1 MIRYYRLRD
10 YNIILILLLVALS
23 SLGVLLVG
31 SADPSLQNRQL
42 AGVLAGIALMI
53 PLSLV
58 DYNWILHF
66 HWPIYVINLGLLTL
80 VIAYGV
86 ASHGAERW
94 IKIGGLQF
102 QPTEL
107 SKILIILFFAAFFQ
121 MNETVVNEWPT
132 ILRAVMLIGI
142 PLIMIFVQPDL
153 KNTITIGTIFCM
165 LYFAAG
171 LAYRRILVVLLVV
184 VPLVTGVLY
193 LITQTD
199 LPIVDDYQKERVMTF
214 LEPEN
219 DEYSESAMQQDNS
232 VMAIGSGQLTGKG
245 LNNTTQ
251 SASKGNF
258 IAEIQN
264 DFIFAVA
271 GEELGFVGT
280 MTILLLLFLIVLMC
294 MRAAARARNMG
305 GRIICTGLGSLVAIQ
320 SFINIGVASGLLPN
334 TGTPL
339 PFVSYGLTS
348 LLSLYIGMGLVLNV
362 SLQRRRKEE
371 RLTYEQEKLRENILM

>member
-1 MIRYYRLRD
+1 MFRHYRLRD
-10 YNIILILLLVALS
+10 YNVILILLLIALS

-31 SADPSLQNRQL
+31 SADHSLQSRQL
-42 AGVLAGIALMI
+42 AGFLAGLALMVV
-53 PLSLV
+53 LSFI

-66 HWPIYVINLGLLTL
+66 HWPIYIINLGLLGL

-94 IKIGGLQF
+94 INIAGLTF

-121 MNETVVNEWPT
+121 MHEANINDWST
-132 ILRAVMLIGI
+132 ILRAVALIGI
-142 PLIMIFVQPDL
+142 SLVMIFAQPDL
-153 KNTITIGTIFCM
+153 KNTITIAAVFCM
-165 LYFAAG
+165 MYFAAG
-171 LAYRRILVVLLVV
+171 LAYKRILVVLLVV
-184 VPLVTGVLY
+184 IPLVGGSLY

-214 LEPEN
+214 LEPDN

-245 LNNTTQ
+245 LNNTKE

-271 GEELGFVGT
+271 GEELGFAGT
-280 MTILLLLFLIVLMC
+280 STLLVLMFLIIFMC
-294 MRAAARARNMG
+294 MRTASQARNLS
-305 GRIICTGLGSLVAIQ
+305 GRIICTGMGSLIAIQ

-348 LLSLYIGMGLVLNV
+348 LLSLYIGMGVVLNV
-362 SLQRRRKEE
+362 GLQRKRKEE
-371 RLTYEQEKLRENILM
+371 PDLYLEERLRDNATI

>member
-1 MIRYYRLRD
+1 MFRHYRLRD
-10 YNIILILLLVALS
+10 YNFILILLLLALS

-31 SADPSLQNRQL
+31 SADPSLQSRQL
-42 AGVLAGIALMI
+42 AGVLAGLALMI
-53 PLSLV
+53 VLSLV

-66 HWPIYVINLGLLTL
+66 HVPIYVINLFLLAL

-121 MNETVVNEWPT
+121 NHEADSNEWPT
-132 ILRAVMLIGI
+132 ILRAVVLIGI

-153 KNTITIGTIFCM
+153 KNTTTIAMIFSM
-165 LYFAAG
+165 MYFAAG
-171 LAYRRILVVLLVV
+171 LAWRRILMILLVIIPV
-184 VPLVTGVLY
+184 VGGSLY

-232 VMAIGSGQLTGKG
+232 VMAIGSGRLTGKG
-245 LNNTTQ
+245 LNNTQ
-251 SASKGNF
+251 GSASKGNF

-271 GEELGFVGT
+271 GEELGFAGSLG
-280 MTILLLLFLIVLMC
+280 IILLLFLIVFFC
-294 MRAAARARNMG
+294 MRTAVLARNTS
-305 GRIICTGLGSLVAIQ
+305 GRIICTGLASLVAIQ

-348 LLSLYIGMGLVLNV
+348 LLSLFIGMGVVLNV
-362 SLQRRRKEE
+362 SLQRKRREE
-371 RLTYEQEKLRENILM
+371 QSLYMQERLRENILM

>member
-1 MIRYYRLRD
+1 MLRYYRLRD

-31 SADPSLQNRQL
+31 SADPSLQSRQL

-58 DYNWILHF
+58 DYNWVLHF
-66 HWPIYVINLGLLTL
+66 HWPIYFINLGLLSL
-80 VIAYGV
+80 VIVYGV

-94 IKIGGLQF
+94 IKIAGIQF

-107 SKILIILFFAAFFQ
+107 SKILTILFFAAFFQ
-121 MNETVVNEWPT
+121 MYETVVNDWPT
-132 ILRAVMLIGI
+132 IFRAVVLIGI
-142 PLIMIFVQPDL
+142 PLIMIFAQPDL
-153 KNTITIGTIFCM
+153 KNTITLGIVFCM

-171 LAYRRILVVLLVV
+171 LAYRRILVILLIV
-184 VPLVTGVLY
+184 VPLAAGALY

-245 LNNTTQ
+245 LNNTAQ

-280 MTILLLLFLIVLMC
+280 MTILLLLFLIVFTC
-294 MRAAARARNMG
+294 MRAAAQARNMG

-348 LLSLYIGMGLVLNV
+348 LLSLYIGMGMVLNV

-371 RLTYEQEKLRENILM
+371 RLTYEQERLRENILM

>member
-1 MIRYYRLRD
+1 MFRHYRFRD
-10 YNIILILLLVALS
+10 YNFILIVLLIAIS
-23 SLGVLLVG
+23 ALGVLLVG
-31 SADPSLQNRQL
+31 SADPSLQSRQL
-42 AGVLAGIALMI
+42 AGVLAGTALMI
-53 PLSLV
+53 ILSLV
-58 DYNWILHF
+58 DYNWIVHF
-66 HWPIYVINLGLLTL
+66 HWPIYVINLGLLAL

-94 IKIGGLQF
+94 IKIGGLTF

-121 MNETVVNEWPT
+121 AHEADVNEWST
-132 ILRAVMLIGI
+132 IMRAVALIGV
-142 PLIMIFVQPDL
+142 PLVMIFMQPDL
-153 KNTITIGTIFCM
+153 KNTITIATIFCM
-165 LYFAAG
+165 MYFASG
-171 LAYRRILVVLLVV
+171 LAYKRILVVLLIV
-184 VPLVTGVLY
+184 VPLAGGALY

-219 DEYSESAMQQDNS
+219 DDYSESAMQQDNS

-245 LNNTTQ
+245 LNNKEG

-271 GEELGFVGT
+271 GEELGFVGS
-280 MTILLLLFLIVLMC
+280 ISIIALLFLIVISC
-294 MRAAARARNMG
+294 MRAAALARNLSG
-305 GRIICTGLGSLVAIQ
+305 KIICTGLGSLVAIQ

-348 LLSLYIGMGLVLNV
+348 LLSLFIGMGLVLNV
-362 SLQRRRKEE
+362 GLQRKRREE
-371 RLTYEQEKLRENILM
+371 PDLYLEEKLRESVMM